1 MARAALLT
9 MASGRE
15 TSTFSHFAIPAAVS
29 PAYAGGQPSA
39 YAGGQPANRYCRDV
53 QKEQA

>member
-15 TSTFSHFAIPAAVS
+15 TLTFPHFAIPAAAS
-29 PAYAGGQPSA
+29 PAYAGGQL
-39 YAGGQPANRYCRDV
+39 ANRYCRDV

>member
-15 TSTFSHFAIPAAVS
+15 TLTFPHVAMPAAAS
-29 PAYAGGQPSA
+29 AAYAGSQPV
-39 YAGGQPANRYCRDV
+39 NRYGRDV

>member
-15 TSTFSHFAIPAAVS
+15 TLTFPHVAMPAAAS
-29 PAYAGGQPSA
+29 TAYAGGQPV
-39 YAGGQPANRYCRDV
+39 NRYSRDV

>member
-15 TSTFSHFAIPAAVS
+15 TLTFPHFAIPAAS
-29 PAYAGGQPSA
+29 PA

>member
-15 TSTFSHFAIPAAVS
+15 TLTFPRFAIPAALARPALAVS
-29 PAYAGGQPSA
+29 PRIV
-39 YAGGQPANRYCRDV
+39 PAAMFRRS
-53 QKEQA
+53 